1 MDRLELHDV
10 EYGDCTVLVGRD
22 NSVLMVDCGSVSRYT
37 RQDETEIDRRFE
49 AIFSRYDGA
58 RQRQFLLTHCHRD
71 HMNGFLKKLRR
82 DPGYFDRVYIPA
94 LPAAE
99 RSANPILEFAVF
111 SHFFSVPQSDFAQIN
126 TTCLRLFSL
135 LDETVG
141 PERLFTLRAGDV
153 FAFDGVFYA
162 VLSPEPAGFPFDPL
176 LSEAAEAMNVCLASP
191 FHTGCE
197 AEFLRVK
204 DEFLRIFERCQRAFA
219 PSDRETP
226 GRRRVLL
233 DALGD
238 LWDRLEAMRADITRS
253 PAAPDIREILDRPVL
268 RTLYTETLNDLSLVF
283 HNVRTGVAGNT
294 DVLMTGDVSGAVLSR
309 LAPKLYD
316 GYYAVKAPHHGTES
330 HYSAVLGDLAV
341 AHLLI
346 SNGDYH
352 AGGEISARYT
362 DMECI
367 KHCTN
372 PGACAWFRTAGS
384 CCNRLLRCYE
394 QSDAGRL
401 TLRCPAAGGNRR
413 TPCNIYVFS
422 HNGARG
428 CHCD

>member
-94 LPAAE
+94 LPVAE
-99 RSANPILEFAVF
+99 RGANPILEFAVF

-191 FHTGCE
+191 FHTG
-197 AEFLRVK
+197 
-204 DEFLRIFERCQRAFA
+204 
-219 PSDRETP
+219 
-226 GRRRVLL
+226 
-233 DALGD
+233 
-238 LWDRLEAMRADITRS
+238 AMRADITRS

-283 HNVRTGVAGNT
+283 HNVRTGGAGNT

-394 QSDAGRL
+394 QGDAGRL

>member
-1 MDRLELHDV
+1 MERIELHDV
-10 EYGDCTVLVGRD
+10 EYGDCTVLVGRS
-22 NSVLMVDCGSVSRYT
+22 NSILMVDCGSVSRYT
-37 RQDETEIDRRFE
+37 RQGETEIDRRFAE
-49 AIFSRYDGA
+49 IFDRYSGA

-71 HMNGFLKKLRR
+71 HMNGFLKKLRQ
-82 DPGYFDRVYIPA
+82 DPIYFDRVYIPA
-94 LPAAE
+94 LPAAA
-99 RSANPILEFAVF
+99 RSACPILEFAVI
-111 SHFFSVPQSDFAQIN
+111 SHFFSVPQSDFAQVN

-135 LDETVG
+135 LDGTVG
-141 PERLFTLRAGDV
+141 AERIFTLRAGDV
-153 FAFDGVFYA
+153 FALDGDFYA
-162 VLSPEPAGFPFDPL
+162 VLSPEPAAFPFDPML
-176 LSEAAEAMNVCLASP
+176 AEAAEALNVCLASP

-233 DALGD
+233 DALAD
-238 LWDRLEAMRADITRS
+238 LWDRLEAMRAEITRS

-283 HNVRTGVAGNT
+283 HNVRAGGASSA
-294 DVLMTGDVSGAVLSR
+294 DILMTGDVSGAVLSR

-330 HYSAVLGDLAV
+330 HYSPVLGDIAA

-352 AGGEISARYT
+352 AGGEISQRYV
-362 DMECI
+362 DMEAV
-367 KHCTN
+367 KHCTS

-384 CCNRLLRCYE
+384 
-394 QSDAGRL
+394 AGRL
-401 TLRCPAAGGNRR
+401 TLRCPAAGKDRR
-413 TPCNIYVFS
+413 TPCGIYVFS
-422 HNGARG
+422 HSGAKG

>member
-94 LPAAE
+94 LPVAE
-99 RSANPILEFAVF
+99 RGANPILEFAVF

-176 LSEAAEAMNVCLASP
+176 LSEAAEAMNVCLASVP
-191 FHTGCE
+191 HG
-197 AEFLRVK
+197 LRGGIPARQGRVSAH
-204 DEFLRIFERCQRAFA
+204 LRALPASVCALQPGNARPQARPARRA
-219 PSDRETP
+219 R
-226 GRRRVLL
+226 
-233 DALGD
+233 
-238 LWDRLEAMRADITRS
+238 
-253 PAAPDIREILDRPVL
+253 RPV
-268 RTLYTETLNDLSLVF
+268 
-283 HNVRTGVAGNT
+283 G
-294 DVLMTGDVSGAVLSR
+294 
-309 LAPKLYD
+309 P
-316 GYYAVKAPHHGTES
+316 P
-330 HYSAVLGDLAV
+330 
-341 AHLLI
+341 
-346 SNGDYH
+346 
-352 AGGEISARYT
+352 
-362 DMECI
+362 
-367 KHCTN
+367 
-372 PGACAWFRTAGS
+372 
-384 CCNRLLRCYE
+384 
-394 QSDAGRL
+394 
-401 TLRCPAAGGNRR
+401 
-413 TPCNIYVFS
+413 
-422 HNGARG
+422 
-428 CHCD
+428 

>member
-1 MDRLELHDV
+1 
-10 EYGDCTVLVGRD
+10 
-22 NSVLMVDCGSVSRYT
+22 
-37 RQDETEIDRRFE
+37 
-49 AIFSRYDGA
+49 
-58 RQRQFLLTHCHRD
+58 
-71 HMNGFLKKLRR
+71 
-82 DPGYFDRVYIPA
+82 
-94 LPAAE
+94 
-99 RSANPILEFAVF
+99 
-111 SHFFSVPQSDFAQIN
+111 
-126 TTCLRLFSL
+126 
-135 LDETVG
+135 
-141 PERLFTLRAGDV
+141 
-153 FAFDGVFYA
+153 
-162 VLSPEPAGFPFDPL
+162 
-176 LSEAAEAMNVCLASP
+176 
-191 FHTGCE
+191 
-197 AEFLRVK
+197 
-204 DEFLRIFERCQRAFA
+204 
-219 PSDRETP
+219 
-226 GRRRVLL
+226 
-233 DALGD
+233 
-238 LWDRLEAMRADITRS
+238 MRADITRS

-283 HNVRTGVAGNT
+283 HNVRTGGAGNT

-330 HYSAVLGDLAV
+330 HYSAVLDDLAV